1 MRIRQHVVPAKAGT
15 HTPQQYRETAEYGS
29 RASLTLARDDST
41 STRRR
46 RPRLREDRLQRG
58 PIRRSNIE
66 KLRSMDPGPR
76 SRSPGTTAHQHV
88 VPVPACARTGSSGD
102 PYAVAISRNCGV
114 WIPCLARARPGRQ
127 HINTSSPSPPA
138 RGQAPAGTHT
148 PQQYRETAEYGS
160 RASLTLARDDSTST
174 RRPRPRLREDRL
186 QRGPIRRNNIERLR
200 SMDPGP
206 RSRSPGT
213 TAHQHVVPAK
223 AGTHT
228 PPQYRET
235 AEYGSR
241 ASLTLARDDST
252 STRRR
257 RPRLREDRLQRGPIR
272 RSNIEKLRSMDP
284 GPRSRS
290 PGTTTAHAN
299 TSSPSPPARGQAP
312 AGTHTPETAEC
323 GSAWSSLLS
332 TCRQA
337 RLSCHCRQAR
347 LSPSFAPAR

>member
-1 MRIRQHVVPAKAGT
+1 MA
-15 HTPQQYRETAEYGS
+15 
-29 RASLTLARDDST
+29 AR
-41 STRRR
+41 
-46 RPRLREDRLQRG
+46 
-58 PIRRSNIE
+58 
-66 KLRSMDPGPR
+66 
-76 SRSPGTTAHQHV
+76 QHV

-102 PYAVAISRNCGV
+102 PYAAAISRNCGV
-114 WIPCLARARPGRQ
+114 WIPGLAHARPGRQ
-127 HINTSSPSPPA
+127 RHHGAASAEWPHANTSSPSPPA

-160 RASLTLARDDSTST
+160 RASLTLARDDSGTMALPRRNGRTPT

-186 QRGPIRRNNIERLR
+186 QRGPIRRSNIEKLR

-206 RSRSPGT
+206 RSRSPAT
-213 TAHQHVVPAK
+213 TAAPKRPSAKWPHADTSSPSPPARGQAP

-228 PPQYRET
+228 PQQYRET

-241 ASLTLARDDST
+241 ASLTLARDDSGT
-252 STRRR
+252 MALPRRNGRTPTRRP

-290 PGTTTAHAN
+290 PGTTAAPKCPSAKWPHAD

-312 AGTHTPETAEC
+312 AGTHTPQQYRETAEY
-323 GSAWSSLLS
+323 GSRA
-332 TCRQA
+332 
-337 RLSCHCRQAR
+337 
-347 LSPSFAPAR
+347 